1 MDFEMAPSPSSDT
14 AGGNRRRSL
23 TPTATVFTPKA
34 MEAKKEVLHS
44 SFISQTVPNAHR
56 YAGVVGLCTVPE
68 DQAGMND
75 LGWHVADFLAFRALL
90 CGDNPPKAQTWLAM
104 CNIPALV
111 EANPDR
117 YIHGKDK
124 RLVGSA
130 ARPKEHQ
137 EQGRLIEREDDIQVE
152 TSSESLKEK
161 FISAVK
167 QKLGIAMKRAYPL
180 LLIICGVTSL
190 EQDIYFG
197 TIDAD
202 NVYTLKDLRHELG
215 NSINHIEA
223 TVVTPSLFSAGWQIN
238 TSFGVQAPMKVRGD
252 RYEFLARQFGGV
264 FSQDLSKSF
273 VGWNCP
279 ALDGARVDPLVRKER
294 FPGPV
299 CPSDE
304 VKALMSQLKIKIQ
317 SLLVGGLSTSH
328 ADHSFS
334 FRQEDDEWE
343 RLLRDRERS
352 VDYRALVWYE
362 QKWTKLPTAQIL
374 ESTDTGYAFLENAF
388 GATKESQLYHIKC
401 LIKESYLAWP
411 DHWASNFGQETKQE
425 FERFMDKEQPDELEC
440 HEIFNVLEHRARQ
453 SILADA
459 VVQYFDLPMPHN
471 QRSREWDCLKWK
483 QQLSEI
489 DRSSLIKYFGPVL
502 GCVPGPNLPPG
513 INQNIMS
520 KLQRRLESGA
530 SYVRAALGIRFL
542 TSQDSSKVAAIDRI
556 ESFLREVKVKQ
567 AELLA
572 SNPEVHLLCRK
583 WLSSIDMPTCGLSKA
598 ISVSRAFGA
607 PEDTIDILDSEGEYE
622 VYEGGDVQSSDAA
635 SFTVTGNVGDESG
648 GQQLSSEL
656 FGVSITLQ
664 PQVTA
669 AAEHLEGVY
678 LQQIPWVVPEIRIAN
693 PPSVVS
699 MQVRED
705 EGVNFSQEEVDLD
718 AEQTRIITALQT
730 TNKTEEREKLTKE
743 LLKLL
748 QRSKS
753 LGLPDTEQSND
764 AMQNSAS
771 EETSGEAMATPSF
784 TETKNGWH
792 SGGETQVEAGEHAT
806 ATRMP
811 HMPIQKP
818 QSPDSALPPHK
829 WVERSGGAVH
839 QNAPHTPAKSQQQTI
854 ERKTPPHLRGL
865 GGGRRK

>member
-1 MDFEMAPSPSSDT
+1 MTLSPSSDT
-14 AGGNRRRSL
+14 AGGSRRQSL
-23 TPTATVFTPKA
+23 TPTATVFTPKV
-34 MEAKKEVLHS
+34 MEAKREVLHS
-44 SFISQTVPNAHR
+44 SFITQAVPNAHR

-137 EQGRLIEREDDIQVE
+137 EQGGRIEREDDIQVE
-152 TSSESLKEK
+152 MSSESLKER

-167 QKLGIAMKRAYPL
+167 QKLEIAMKSGYPL

-202 NVYTLKDLRHELG
+202 NAYTLNDLRGELG
-215 NSINHIEA
+215 DGINHIEA

-252 RYEFLARQFGGV
+252 RYEFLARQFGGI

-273 VGWNCP
+273 VGWDCP
-279 ALDGARVDPLVRKER
+279 ALDGEKVDPLVRKER

-304 VKALMSQLKIKIQ
+304 VKALTSQLKIKIQ
-317 SLLVGGLSTSH
+317 SFLIGGLSASH
-328 ADHSFS
+328 MDHSFS
-334 FRQEDDEWE
+334 FNQEDDVWE
-343 RLLRDRERS
+343 RLIRDRERP

-362 QKWTKLPTAQIL
+362 RKWTKLPTAQVS
-374 ESTDTGYAFLENAF
+374 ESTDNGYEFLGNAF
-388 GATKESQLYHIKC
+388 GATKQSQLYHIKC

-411 DHWASNFGQETKQE
+411 DHWASNFGQETKQD
-425 FERFMDKEQPDELEC
+425 FERFMNKEQPYELEC

-471 QRSREWDCLKWK
+471 QRCRDWDHLKWK
-483 QQLSEI
+483 RQLSET
-489 DRSSLIKYFGPVL
+489 DRSSLIQYFGPVL

-542 TSQDSSKVAAIDRI
+542 TSKDSSKIAIDRI
-556 ESFLREVKVKQ
+556 ESCKWSLFL
-567 AELLA
+567 
-572 SNPEVHLLCRK
+572 SC
-583 WLSSIDMPTCGLSKA
+583 C
-598 ISVSRAFGA
+598 SVS
-607 PEDTIDILDSEGEYE
+607 
-622 VYEGGDVQSSDAA
+622 
-635 SFTVTGNVGDESG
+635 
-648 GQQLSSEL
+648 
-656 FGVSITLQ
+656 
-664 PQVTA
+664 
-669 AAEHLEGVY
+669 
-678 LQQIPWVVPEIRIAN
+678 
-693 PPSVVS
+693 
-699 MQVRED
+699 
-705 EGVNFSQEEVDLD
+705 
-718 AEQTRIITALQT
+718 
-730 TNKTEEREKLTKE
+730 
-743 LLKLL
+743 
-748 QRSKS
+748 
-753 LGLPDTEQSND
+753 
-764 AMQNSAS
+764 
-771 EETSGEAMATPSF
+771 
-784 TETKNGWH
+784 
-792 SGGETQVEAGEHAT
+792 
-806 ATRMP
+806 
-811 HMPIQKP
+811 
-818 QSPDSALPPHK
+818 
-829 WVERSGGAVH
+829 
-839 QNAPHTPAKSQQQTI
+839 
-854 ERKTPPHLRGL
+854 
-865 GGGRRK
+865 